1 MARRSALY
9 LLVLLLTACG
19 GPEQIVLS
27 GPTMGTGYRITL
39 RPLPEGYTAESLQAA
54 IDERLVAIN
63 RVMSTY
69 DPDSELSQLNRNP
82 DGDWITVSEELY
94 TVLAEAQ
101 RISELSDGA
110 FDATVGP
117 LVNLWGFGPEFGSD
131 EIPDDAAIAAA
142 REQVGYRMLELRTG
156 RPAVRKARPDLYID
170 LSAIAKGYGVD
181 EIAGLLE
188 SAGVNHYLV
197 DIGGE
202 LRARGVNEQD
212 DPWRIGIEKPEPG
225 ERTVREIIGLRD
237 TGMATSGDYRNFFEL
252 DGRRYAH
259 VIDPATG
266 WPIRHRLASVTV
278 LHSRCMNADGLATAL
293 LAMGPERGFAL
304 AEHTQLAALFIVIT
318 DEGFESRPTPAL
330 NAYRSN
336 TT

>member
-19 GPEQIVLS
+19 GSEQIVLS

-39 RPLPEGYTAESLQAA
+39 RPLPDGHTAESLQAA

-69 DPDSELSQLNRNP
+69 DPDSELSRLNRNP

-110 FDATVGP
+110 FDVTVGP
-117 LVNLWGFGPEFGSD
+117 LVNLWGFGPDRGDDRVPD
-131 EIPDDAAIAAA
+131 EAAIATA
-142 REQVGYRMLELRTG
+142 RERVGYRMLELRAE
-156 RPAVRKARPDLYID
+156 PLAARKARPDLYID

-304 AEHTQLAALFIVIT
+304 AEHAQLAALFIVIT